1 MVTKIKFSDFRSII
15 KCPCAPPFCG
25 YCEPLSSSFQPHR
38 FPLKSPTG
46 RGFSP
51 FPFLPSAGKRVTA
64 IQFYLLVH
72 IDIFYYG
79 RGLGHTFGVRVD
91 GTSSRRLWPPDGGRL
106 CTRVVSPQGETTHYI
121 LCVAPLLHPLLSLT
135 HWIFRSLM
143 LPYKSS
149 SHSAKCVRCASLLF
163 RERGERALCSKS
175 HKKRT
180 PEGVL
185 FFIPIR
191 MRSSVRCPRCRQ
203 DLRCCR
209 KLWLRSCSK
218 RPVLRSSGV
227 LRLRGL
233 PRSVHRTSYPSRS
246 PAGR

>member
-51 FPFLPSAGKRVTA
+51 FPFLPSAGRRATA

-121 LCVAPLLHPLLSLT
+121 LCVAPLLQNVFAVHRFAQGATGFIIPPPSPS
-135 HWIFRSLM
+135 FRPKRSGVE
-143 LPYKSS
+143 K
-149 SHSAKCVRCASLLF
+149 SHSTMVQEALG
-163 RERGERALCSKS
+163 REISRLRVSWERFPS
-175 HKKRT
+175 
-180 PEGVL
+180 V
-185 FFIPIR
+185 FY
-191 MRSSVRCPRCRQ
+191 SSMY
-203 DLRCCR
+203 
-209 KLWLRSCSK
+209 LRS
-218 RPVLRSSGV
+218 R
-227 LRLRGL
+227 
-233 PRSVHRTSYPSRS
+233 
-246 PAGR
+246 